1 MSLNRGMA
9 ADMPWTWE
17 KRWTFLV
24 FCVFGMAANWV
35 LPTALFQ
42 EIPLL
47 EKNAPESLCLATYMN
62 ASVNC
67 GVVFTI
73 AYLTLLKYW
82 RRAKEAM
89 PHSRIVPLILAVS
102 CLGTFLAAGVAN
114 LRVANSSLPLF
125 LCCAIGGAV
134 GSFSAVVVNP
144 FLMKFESDY
153 ISASRMGGSSLI
165 LFTGILAAIQEPGE
179 PSQNFTIGTYFAII
193 ATLLSLSL
201 ASFTYISVY
210 KPGLREPSS
219 VSGESPSDD
228 AEKQGSVELTE
239 YNPVHDSS
247 TRGVEDVVPPPSS
260 LSPSSPS
267 SSVVEFLQRFLPWL
281 PPFFPTIFPYQLAVG
296 FVNLNTWGLLSS
308 VTPFAF
314 ANASTTPHSQH
325 TQLLAIAYEVS
336 SLCLVL
342 GDLSTTFFK
351 VPFYMTLSLFSVC
364 SATIYAAALNSP
376 SFHTDAAGPILI
388 VMVGFGR
395 IMEAHTVTHTYRSVA
410 ARVPESQRES
420 AARWVGAA
428 DQFSTT
434 LGVIISTLIVSQTA
448 SC

>member
-1 MSLNRGMA
+1 MSLHGGGMA
-9 ADMPWTWE
+9 NEMAPWTWE
-17 KRWTFLV
+17 KRWTFAV
-24 FCVFGMAANWV
+24 FCTFGMAANWV

-73 AYLTLLKYW
+73 AYLALLKYW
-82 RRAKEAM
+82 RGAKEAM
-89 PHSRIVPLILAVS
+89 PHSLIVPIILTTS

-114 LRVANSSLPLF
+114 LRVANSSLPLY

-144 FLMKFESDY
+144 FLMKFESDF

-165 LFTGILAAIQEPGE
+165 LFTGVLAAIQEPGE
-179 PSQNFTIGTYFAII
+179 PRQNFTIGAYFSVI
-193 ATLLSLSL
+193 ASLLSLSL
-201 ASFTYISVY
+201 VAFLYMSVY
-210 KPGLREPSS
+210 KPGLREDAKSSS
-219 VSGESPSDD
+219 VSGDSPSDD
-228 AEKQGSVELTE
+228 AEKRGSMELIE

-247 TRGVEDVVPPPSS
+247 TRGTEDVVPPPS
-260 LSPSSPS
+260 PSSPQHK
-267 SSVVEFLQRFLPWL
+267 FLQRLYPWL
-281 PPFFPTIFPYQLAVG
+281 PPFFPVIFPYQLAVG

-342 GDLSTTFFK
+342 GDFSTTLFK
-351 VPFYMTLSLFSVC
+351 IPFYLTLSLFSVC

-376 SFHTDAAGPILI
+376 AFHTDAAGPILV
-388 VMVGFGR
+388 VMVGLGR
-395 IMEAHTVTHTYRSVA
+395 ILEAHTVTHTYRSVA
-410 ARVPESQRES
+410 ARVPEGQRES

-434 LGVIISTLIVSQTA
+434 LGVVISTLIVSQTA